1 MRWLAVVCLGLAL
14 GAPAAAEA
22 DAPAPK
28 VCSQA
33 EPGGRILCHTIVVA
47 APAAEVWPLIAT
59 AEGWQ
64 SWAAPVAALDL
75 RVGGLL
81 ETSYDPSA
89 HIGDAGNIRNR
100 VLAFTPARLL
110 VIEIAD
116 APPGFP
122 HANVA
127 RELRT
132 ALELEPIGATHTR
145 VRVTMTGYRDGPEFD
160 ALFAFFN
167 RGNAFTLTKLAER
180 IERGPV
186 DWGAQHIP
194 PAEPQ

>member
-1 MRWLAVVCLGLAL
+1 MRWLAVLCLGLAF
-14 GAPAAAEA
+14 GGCASAET
-22 DAPAPK
+22 DGPAPE

-33 EPGGRILCHTIVVA
+33 EPGIRILCHTIVVPA
-47 APAAEVWPLIAT
+47 SAAEVWPLIAT
-59 AEGWQ
+59 GEGWQ

-75 RVGGLL
+75 RVGGVL
-81 ETSYDPSA
+81 ETSYDPAA

-100 VLAFTPARLL
+100 VFAFTPERLL
-110 VIEIAD
+110 VIEIVD

-122 HANVA
+122 HAEAA

-132 ALELEPIGATHTR
+132 ALELEPIDATHTR
-145 VRVTMTGYRDGPEFD
+145 IRVTMTGYRDGPEFD

-167 RGNAFTLTKLAER
+167 RGNAFTLTKLGER

-186 DWGAQHIP
+186 DWAAQNIP
-194 PAEPQ
+194 PVEPQ